1 MGSTQPVQK
10 NQPPE
15 YLSFEKVVTEGGKYY
30 KICLDVYQN
39 RNTYWCMLVCKTA
52 HIGSAVFL
60 VLSVSMFIH
69 GSSTNSVSPLIVAV
83 LLYQYGSNKQL
94 EAQGEDIHTKQLIT
108 QENLNKAVFELQ
120 SQSKKDRAAH
130 MVEKQE
136 LKDAAAAQL
145 AEQKEQAATQL
156 AEQKEQA
163 ATQLAEQK
171 EQAAAQLAEQ
181 KETNSD
187 LKTTVNTLA
196 AAGGENLKQQLEVLE
211 KLETLNLTKEQL
223 NAINKQ
229 INKALDDKTLSEN
242 DRSRWTALYQ
252 ATTSHKKA
260 MEQLATKMQ
269 TSRTVLGSK
278 LSRCGSTPD
287 TKENTSLNPTTTH
300 A

>member
-69 GSSTNSVSPLIVAV
+69 GSSTNSISPLIVSV

-145 AEQKEQAATQL
+145 AEQKEQAA
-156 AEQKEQA
+156 
-163 ATQLAEQK
+163 
-171 EQAAAQLAEQ
+171 AQLAEQ

-211 KLETLNLTKEQL
+211 RLERATLSSEQKE
-223 NAINKQ
+223 AINKQ
-229 INKALDDKTLSEN
+229 INGALDDKTLSEN

-252 ATTSHKKA
+252 AATSHKKA

-287 TKENTSLNPTTTH
+287 TKENTSANPTTKHT
-300 A
+300 